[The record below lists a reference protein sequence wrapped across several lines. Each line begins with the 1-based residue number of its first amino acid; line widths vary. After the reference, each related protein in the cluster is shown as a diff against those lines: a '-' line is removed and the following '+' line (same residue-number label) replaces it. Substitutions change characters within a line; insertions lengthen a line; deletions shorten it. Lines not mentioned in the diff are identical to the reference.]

1 MMASTKCLCC
11 RDLDFREV
19 SKEERP
25 SIDIIL
31 SDFHAKCTYCSLLQR
46 MMLHFAPR
54 IEQYEKPTLR
64 LNLEESCAVLAEFM
78 GIDPKG
84 DQSIASIVRFYFYI
98 LENVG
103 RLRLVRP
110 IAHIDSKTT
119 KKYLH

>member
-1 MMASTKCLCC
+1 MMASMKCVCC
-11 RDLDFREV
+11 HDLDFRELENSPTG

-25 SIDIIL
+25 SINITPSDIQ
-31 SDFHAKCTYCSLLQR
+31 ANCTYCSLLQR

-84 DQSIASIVRFYFYI
+84 DQSIASIVRFYFYTQ
-98 LENVG
+98 EEVG
-103 RLRLVRP
+103 RFRLMLP
-110 IAHIDSKTT
+110 S
-119 KKYLH
+119 